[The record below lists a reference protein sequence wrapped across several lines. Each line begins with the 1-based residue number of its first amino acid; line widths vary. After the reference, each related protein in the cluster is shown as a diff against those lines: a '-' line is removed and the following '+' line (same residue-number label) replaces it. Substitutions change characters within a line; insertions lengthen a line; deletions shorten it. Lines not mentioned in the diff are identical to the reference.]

1 VKESIELPRLAR
13 FARAV
18 VYGLAGAAFAWPLG
32 LPSTATS
39 TALFAFVGA
48 AFVSA
53 PLASSRL
60 RLPWLLLGGVA
71 AGLSCHVLISLLGDS
86 AALAQAFGDATF
98 LATRDALDFG
108 LVALCSASTLAALSA
123 RVRWFAFVEVALAG
137 MIASQ
142 LVSEHRQGAINRP
155 FEIADPI
162 LSSGGDPSYVFYALG
177 AVAAVLLAVVLMVE
191 RKWWRLL
198 TQLAILGALLA
209 ALGFAVNAG
218 VLPTPEPG
226 GDELGLQGKP
236 KEGNQEQRPSNG
248 GKGKGKPRPNND
260 MLEFRDDSQNR
271 DQQTPVAVVLL
282 HDDYSP
288 PHGMYYFRQGAFS
301 QFNGHRLVGASR
313 DNLDRDVLGA
323 FPVDKSDVP
332 DAPEA
337 GAERAT
343 VETTVALLANHT
355 QPFGLESPVS
365 FAAAIN
371 PNPDRFKR
379 VYTVVSSALTADFM
393 SLLGHNAGNP
403 GWSKEDRDE
412 YLGLPNDPRYA
423 ALATELVS
431 ELPSELSAD
440 PMLKAWTITEW
451 LSKEAT
457 YSLRSRHANAADP
470 TADFLFGDK
479 IGYCVHFA
487 HAVTY
492 LLRAAGVPARVATGY
507 AVDEA
512 GRQGGSA
519 ILVPSGAAHAWP
531 EVYLAGVGWVVTDV
545 HPEKTLDPVPQAPD
559 PDLQRLLGQLARGI
573 RPLPPDGG
581 EPGRY
586 WKEWLRD
593 AVGVMARAL
602 VAGLMLAL
610 ILLYVGKLWR
620 RASPRLARGSSLS
633 RVAYRAELDR
643 LSELGVTRKRGESR
657 EAFAQRI
664 REQLPSFGPLTALHV
679 GASFGSAQANQRPS
693 SELEAIVRRLSGERR
708 KAFGPWRRLWG
719 VLSPW
724 DWLKVR

>member
-1 VKESIELPRLAR
+1 MKEQLPRLTL
-13 FARAV
+13 FARAF
-18 VYGLAGAAFAWPLG
+18 VYALAGAAFTWPLG
-32 LPSTATS
+32 LPSTALS

-48 AFVSA
+48 AFVGA
-53 PLASSRL
+53 PLAQSRL
-60 RLPWLLLGGVA
+60 RMPWLPVGGVL
-71 AGLSCHVLISLLGDS
+71 AGLACHALVSFVGES
-86 AALAQAFGDATF
+86 ATFAEALGDATF
-98 LATRDALDFG
+98 LALRDALDFG
-108 LVALCSASTLAALSA
+108 LLALCISSTLAALSQRA
-123 RVRWFAFVEVALAG
+123 RWFAFVEVALAG

-142 LVSEHRQGAINRP
+142 LVAEHRHGAINRP

-177 AVAAVLLAVVLMVE
+177 GVAAVLLAVVLMVE

-198 TQLAILGALLA
+198 LHLALLGGLL
-209 ALGFAVNAG
+209 LGLGLAVSSG
-218 VLPTPEPG
+218 LLPMPEPP
-226 GDELGLQGKP
+226 DDPLGLQGKP
-236 KEGNQEQRPSNG
+236 KEDEKGQGKG
-248 GKGKGKPRPNND
+248 GPGKGKPRPSND
-260 MLEFRDDSQNR
+260 MLEFRDDGQNR

-301 QFNGHRLVGASR
+301 MFNGHRLVGASR
-313 DNLDRDVLGA
+313 ENLDRDVLAA
-323 FPVDKSDVP
+323 FPIDESDVP

-371 PNPDRFKR
+371 PNPGRFRR

-393 SLLGHNAGNP
+393 SLLGRSAGSP
-403 GWSKEDRDE
+403 SWSKADRDE
-412 YLGLPNDPRYA
+412 YLGLPSDPRYA
-423 ALATELVS
+423 ELAKQLVG

-457 YSLRSRHANAADP
+457 YSLRSKHASAEDP

-479 IGYCVHFA
+479 VGYCVHFA

-519 ILVPSGAAHAWP
+519 ILIPSGAAHAWP
-531 EVYLAGVGWVVTDV
+531 EVYLDGVGWVVTDV
-545 HPEKTLDPVPQAPD
+545 HPEKTLDPVPEAPD
-559 PDLQRLLGQLARGI
+559 PDLQRLLGQLARGV

-581 EPGRY
+581 EPGRH

-593 AVGVMARAL
+593 VAGVMARSL
-602 VAGLMLAL
+602 GVVLLLAL
-610 ILLYVGKLWR
+610 LLLYLGKIWR
-620 RASPRLARGSSLS
+620 RASPRLTRGMGLS

-643 LSELGVTRKRGESR
+643 LSGLGVTRKRGESR
-657 EAFAQRI
+657 EAFARRI

-679 GASFGSAQANQRPS
+679 AARFGSEQAKQRPNP
-693 SELEAIVRRLSGERR
+693 ELEAIVQRLSGERR

>member
-1 VKESIELPRLAR
+1 MRGPSELPRLTR
-13 FARAV
+13 YARAV
-18 VYGLAGAAFAWPLG
+18 VYAVVGAAFAWPLG
-32 LPSTATS
+32 LPSTAVS

-48 AFVSA
+48 AFVSGR
-53 PLASSRL
+53 LAGSRL
-60 RLPWLLLGGVA
+60 RLPWLVVGGAVAGVVCHLLV
-71 AGLSCHVLISLLGDS
+71 SLLGTS
-86 AALAQAFGDATF
+86 ATLAVALGDATF
-98 LATRDALDFG
+98 LALRDALDFG
-108 LVALCSASTLAALSA
+108 LLALCAVSTLSA
-123 RVRWFAFVEVALAG
+123 TSQRVRWFAFVEVALAG

-142 LVSEHRQGAINRP
+142 LVSEHRHGAINRP

-162 LSSGGDPSYVFYALG
+162 LSSGGDPSFVFYALG
-177 AVAAVLLAVVLMVE
+177 GIAAVLLAVVLMIE

-198 TQLAILGALLA
+198 LHLALLGGLL
-209 ALGFAVNAG
+209 LGLGLAVSTG
-218 VLPTPEPG
+218 VVPMPDPPDDG
-226 GDELGLQGKP
+226 LGLQGKP
-236 KEGNQEQRPSNG
+236 KEDPKPAQPRN
-248 GKGKGKPRPNND
+248 GKPRPNND
-260 MLEFRDDSQNR
+260 MLEFKDEGQNR

-313 DNLDRDVLGA
+313 DSLDRDVLDA
-323 FPVDKSDVP
+323 FPIDKSDVP

-343 VETTVALLANHT
+343 IETTVALLASHT
-355 QPFGLESPVS
+355 RPFGLESPVS
-365 FAAAIN
+365 FTAAIN
-371 PNPDRFKR
+371 PNPSRFKR

-393 SLLGHNAGNP
+393 SLLGRKAGSP
-403 GWSKEDRDE
+403 KWGKEDVAE
-412 YLGLPNDPRYA
+412 YLQLPADPRYA
-423 ALATELVS
+423 ELAKQLVS
-431 ELPSELSAD
+431 ELPSELAAD
-440 PMLKAWTITEW
+440 PMLKAWAITEW

-457 YSLRSRHANAADP
+457 YSLRSRHAHAEDP

-519 ILVPSGAAHAWP
+519 ILIPSGAAHAWP
-531 EVYLAGVGWVVTDV
+531 EVYLDGVGWVVTDV
-545 HPEKTLDPVPQAPD
+545 HPEKTLDPVPAAPD

-581 EPGRY
+581 EPGRH
-586 WKEWLRD
+586 WKEWLRELGQL
-593 AVGVMARAL
+593 VGRSLGVGA
-602 VAGLMLAL
+602 LAL
-610 ILLYVGKLWR
+610 LVLLYLGKLWR
-620 RASPRLARGSSLS
+620 RASPRLTRGPGWS

-643 LSELGVTRKRGESR
+643 LSELGLTRQRGESR
-657 EAFAQRI
+657 EAFARRL
-664 REQLPSFGPLTALHV
+664 REQVPSFGSLTALHV
-679 GASFGSAQANQRPS
+679 GARFGSEQANQRPT
-693 SELEAIVRRLSGERR
+693 SEREAIVERLSGERQ

-719 VLSPW
+719 ALSPW
-724 DWLKVR
+724 AWLKVR